1 MFFRNLRN
9 CRQTAELFCK
19 REVLNGMIFLLSWLN
34 MTQNETDLK
43 QSRGT
48 LVLQDCGSL
57 QNILVK
63 KGIYLLFFTTA
74 TKNHFWAVDSRMSPT
89 THKVIDKI
97 IIGRYIVG
105 DFLKLPPN
113 GWVNCHIHEVQS
125 LESMWNVLD
134 IVYIKEFQYWLVG
147 SQSSTPCPKWHW

>member
-1 MFFRNLRN
+1 
-9 CRQTAELFCK
+9 
-19 REVLNGMIFLLSWLN
+19 

-89 THKVIDKI
+89 THKGLEGQWVEKI
-97 IIGRYIVG
+97 RSYR
-105 DFLKLPPN
+105 
-113 GWVNCHIHEVQS
+113 
-125 LESMWNVLD
+125 
-134 IVYIKEFQYWLVG
+134 
-147 SQSSTPCPKWHW
+147 